1 MEHYDVIIIGAGS
14 TGSVLASRLSE
25 NADRSVLLI
34 EAGPDYQTADNL
46 PFELVNSHRNALK
59 DHDWGLNYAP
69 TETQSVALPRGRV
82 VGGSSAVNTTI
93 ALRGIPEDYDSWA
106 EAAGTSWAWSHVL
119 PYFNR
124 LERDLDFGE
133 LCTTAMLAQSLSL
146 VISPTSS
153 CRITKHLWPTQ
164 KRWVTPIAPT
174 PTILMNG
181 EPAPSP

>member
-34 EAGPDYQTADNL
+34 EAGPDYQTADSL

-59 DHDWGLNYAP
+59 DHDWGLSYAP

-93 ALRGIPEDYDSWA
+93 ALRGIPEDYDTGRKRLVR
-106 EAAGTSWAWSHVL
+106 AGLGLTCCPISTDSSATLISVM
-119 PYFNR
+119 PR
-124 LERDLDFGE
+124 
-133 LCTTAMLAQSLSL
+133 TTAMLGQSPLP
-146 VISPTSS
+146 VINPTSS
-153 CRITKHLWPTQ
+153 CRTTKHSWQMQ
-164 KRWVTPIAPT
+164 KRWVTPIART

-181 EPAPSP
+181 ALAPSL

>member
-34 EAGPDYQTADNL
+34 EAGPDYQTADSL

-69 TETQSVALPRGRV
+69 TETQSVALQGQ
-82 VGGSSAVNTTI
+82 GGWRLKRSQYHHCLTGFPKTTTAGQKRLGQAGLGLTCFPTLTASSATLISVM
-93 ALRGIPEDYDSWA
+93 LR
-106 EAAGTSWAWSHVL
+106 
-119 PYFNR
+119 
-124 LERDLDFGE
+124 
-133 LCTTAMLAQSLSL
+133 TTAMLAQSLL
-146 VISPTSS
+146 PVISPTSS
-153 CRITKHLWPTQ
+153 CRITKHSWPMQ

>member
-124 LERDLDFGE
+124 LERDLDFGDA
-133 LCTTAMLAQSLSL
+133 LHHGDAG
-146 VISPTSS
+146 P
-153 CRITKHLWPTQ
+153 ITITRYKPHQLLPHHQAFMADAETLDSN
-164 KRWVTPIAPT
+164 IFL
-174 PTILMNG
+174 ILNY
-181 EPAPSP
+181 